1 MMMLLRHDGSVLI
14 SQALHRWRTV
24 IKYSWFT
31 CRSYEIGRID
41 YTQCHL
47 YRTSGASA
55 RPPNTRSDTRI
66 TSRSLHNPIPSNR
79 LFSTH
84 SDSSDRSST
93 RINEMTESCKV
104 IYPSLFTVINKVSF
118 SSRNSSFS
126 NYSITERI
134 ISNLLITYPPI
145 IGVTNESKSSTESSK
160 GTHPIYTN
168 RYPYRITNTTSNDFL
183 TIKQIENQRQLH
195 YQLQA

>member
-1 MMMLLRHDGSVLI
+1 MSGIFYWNLRPTLYTSTITCEYKCRYILP
-14 SQALHRWRTV
+14 
-24 IKYSWFT
+24 FT
-31 CRSYEIGRID
+31 I
-41 YTQCHL
+41 
-47 YRTSGASA
+47 
-55 RPPNTRSDTRI
+55 
-66 TSRSLHNPIPSNR
+66 
-79 LFSTH
+79 
-84 SDSSDRSST
+84 DSSDRSST

-183 TIKQIENQRQLH
+183 TIKQPNKFTRGINIADTIALSGSIDFV
-195 YQLQA
+195 LGSVDL